1 MRAPK
6 VDPKR
11 IENLLDCP
19 PDPRCA
25 VAGRFSGS
33 GERTPFPEGFRDR
46 ERLAAS
52 GWVYCVACNCA
63 VLR

>member
-19 PDPRCA
+19 SDPHCA
-25 VAGRFSGS
+25 VAGTSGS
-33 GERTPFPEGFRDR
+33 DERAPFPEGFGDR
-46 ERLAAS
+46 EKLAAS